1 MKTENHPDR
10 GLTTTTYDKA
20 SNVIAINTPGT
31 QAFGGSITMVYDYNR
46 LSKKRMPNSFGTDLY
61 DVDYTYGS
69 FSDGR
74 NGAGRITLIT
84 QGGNFKSDS
93 YRYDELGQRVEED
106 IKIDVPMYGLRD
118 FNTKK
123 YFDSFGRIL
132 QAVYPDGDQV
142 DYDYNLLGELN
153 TIKSKVAGVS
163 QDIVSAISYN
173 GFGQISQSEREGLK
187 PSKKLPSTQYSRTLL
202 N

>member
-1 MKTENHPDR
+1 
-10 GLTTTTYDKA
+10 
-20 SNVIAINTPGT
+20 
-31 QAFGGSITMVYDYNR
+31 
-46 LSKKRMPNSFGTDLY
+46 MPNSFGTDHY

-74 NGAGRITLIT
+74 NGAGRITVIT

-93 YRYDELGQRVEED
+93 YRYDELGQRIEED
-106 IKIDVPMYGLRD
+106 VTVDVPVYGLRD

-173 GFGQISQSEREGLK
+173 GFGQISQLTYGNGTITDYSYATGNTNKATTLMG
-187 PSKKLPSTQYSRTLL
+187 STVNAKEQGASAFTIYTYDNTL